1 MHELVKIAD
10 ASITGLEK
18 CHQRIIGYSERI
30 SKLVAKYRI
39 IVFFF
44 KYLTK
49 NVIIGLR
56 WNPGNN
62 LLLSLLP
69 HFRLEPRLAVT
80 PPICYLPL
88 DLAAPN
94 VNVSRSFHSSYKDIL
109 WLCGW
114 WKYICYPCVCSI
126 VFLLFVSIL
135 EMFVVL
141 VKPHLLCAT
150 RSFVLGLYHL

>member
-1 MHELVKIAD
+1 MFRVSASKSSFKHFTFCESHDKISTLRQKRAQYFCWKFSQHLSLIFFYICEEFVGIFMHELVKIAD

-18 CHQRIIGYSERI
+18 CHPRIIGYSERV

-62 LLLSLLP
+62 LLLSLTSL
-69 HFRLEPRLAVT
+69 
-80 PPICYLPL
+80 
-88 DLAAPN
+88 
-94 VNVSRSFHSSYKDIL
+94 SS
-109 WLCGW
+109 GAQTGGNT
-114 WKYICYPCVCSI
+114 
-126 VFLLFVSIL
+126 
-135 EMFVVL
+135 
-141 VKPHLLCAT
+141 PHLLSAT
-150 RSFVLGLYHL
+150 RSCSVCCS